1 MPREQ
6 PHPGSKEIRLLA
18 LLADVQ
24 RLLADALNSMG
35 GKSAQAEASYLLW
48 ASISVNRAAE
58 GYLWLRKSGRVAA
71 SKLLVRPALEPTF
84 WAIAVIKKPGFLFRK
99 LYTELEEDRKM
110 FPNNASVLA
119 ARKQTLE
126 AMKRAAMKVRPNHP
140 VECKTVRVRDAAD
153 AAGFSKVY
161 DGAYRTY
168 CKFTHGAIQAVQGH
182 LDGATDET
190 DTAVVVWCVLKT
202 LDHLR
207 GHTPAQV
214 PGLEQFWKRLE
225 SAAPAA
231 GPAPGK
237 EQKPGPGID
246 RTT

>member
-1 MPREQ
+1 MKQQ
-6 PHPGSKEIRLLA
+6 PSYPGPKEIHLLA

-24 RLLADALNSMG
+24 RLLADGLNSMG
-35 GKSAQAEASYLLW
+35 GRSAQAEANYLLW

-58 GYLWLRKSGRVAA
+58 GYLWLRKSGRVPA

-84 WAIAVIKKPGFLFRK
+84 WALAVVKKPGFLFRK

-126 AMKRAAMKVRPNHP
+126 AMKLAAMKVRPTHP
-140 VECKTVRVRDAAD
+140 VECKTVKVRDAAD
-153 AAGFSKVY
+153 AAGLSKVY

-190 DTAVVVWCVLKT
+190 DTAVVVWCVLT
-202 LDHLR
+202 MLDHMR
-207 GHTPAQV
+207 KHTSAQV
-214 PGLEQFWKRLE
+214 PELEPFWKKLE
-225 SAAPAA
+225 TAVPSADGSPSRKA
-231 GPAPGK
+231 
-237 EQKPGPGID
+237 GPGID